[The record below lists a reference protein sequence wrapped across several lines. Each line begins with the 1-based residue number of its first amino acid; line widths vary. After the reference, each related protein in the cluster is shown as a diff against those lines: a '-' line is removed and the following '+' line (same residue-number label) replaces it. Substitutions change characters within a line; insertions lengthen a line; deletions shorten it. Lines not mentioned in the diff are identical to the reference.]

1 MLFHETEEG
10 KTHMV
15 RQIDPRVHID
25 SAVLF
30 SIFYLFYLFILID
43 DRNSIMLLYKHI
55 SRLVYVAPR
64 LLTVASA
71 RNIEHVETIDQSRT
85 LFSNTTMSKLY
96 SLSTSSSS

>member
-1 MLFHETEEG
+1 
-10 KTHMV
+10 
-15 RQIDPRVHID
+15 
-25 SAVLF
+25 
-30 SIFYLFYLFILID
+30 
-43 DRNSIMLLYKHI
+43 MLLYKHI